1 MKQKRLL
8 IVLLLALV
16 CGGAAAYLSV
26 TYMGQ
31 TAAPKA
37 AAQTRTDQMAVA
49 SRDLPVG
56 TVLRAEDVRMI
67 GWSGALPAG
76 YANSAA
82 TVIGRGLITP
92 VVANEPLLTS
102 KLADKE
108 AGGGLPIMIP
118 EGKRAVSVKVDEVI
132 GVAGFV
138 TPGTRVDVLVTM
150 SPGGDNRQSNVTRV
164 ILQNIQTL
172 AAGQTVQRDVEGKPQ
187 TVTVITLLVT
197 PDQAEELTLAANDG
211 RIQLALRNTL
221 DVTETKTSGVR
232 AAALLGE
239 GGTRTTSR
247 SVRTVEVRATSRPA
261 RGASVPQG
269 ASAPRQTGTTVVE
282 TIRGGERTLSTFSSG
297 GS

>member
-16 CGGAAAYLSV
+16 CGGSAAYLAV
-26 TYMGQ
+26 NYMGQ
-31 TAAPKA
+31 STAPVA
-37 AAQTRTDQMAVA
+37 AAQTRTGQLAVA
-49 SRDLPVG
+49 ARDLPLG
-56 TVLRAEDVRMI
+56 TVLRAEDVRLI
-67 GWSGALPAG
+67 DWSGGALPAG

-82 TVIGRGLITP
+82 VVVGRGLITP
-92 VVANEPLLTS
+92 VAMNEPLLTT

-108 AGGGLPIMIP
+108 AGGGLPIVIP
-118 EGKRAVSVKVDEVI
+118 EGMRAVSVKVDEVI

-150 SPGGDNRQSNVTRV
+150 APGVDKQTNVTRV

-197 PDQAEELTLAANDG
+197 PEQAERLTLASSDG

-221 DVTETKTSGVR
+221 DVTETRTPGMR
-232 AAALLGE
+232 AATLVG
-239 GGTRTTSR
+239 GGTGAAPAA
-247 SVRTVEVRATSRPA
+247 RAVQIRGRGRP
-261 RGASVPQG
+261 
-269 ASAPRQTGTTVVE
+269 SAPRQTGTVVE
-282 TIRGGERTLSTFSSG
+282 TFRGGERTLSTFSSG
-297 GS
+297 AS